1 MTNAYICIMTIR
13 RNMMMRQTIMI
24 KSRTCSSTTCPPTLG
39 RSPQTM
45 AERKIPVQEGGCASF
60 FLFSKIFLAE
70 VQKATFQNLI
80 YLWGCCGSD
89 LFQTKI
95 RFGEFLKSN
104 LSPPFGQ
111 ILLDLKI
118 PFITYIL
125 LKIFTLIHASPATV
139 FFYLTN
145 HIQHTPL
152 TFENISGCV
161 SSILS

>member
-1 MTNAYICIMTIR
+1 
-13 RNMMMRQTIMI
+13 
-24 KSRTCSSTTCPPTLG
+24 
-39 RSPQTM
+39 M

-70 VQKATFQNLI
+70 VQKATFQNFI

-125 LKIFTLIHASPATV
+125 LKIFTLIHASPAEV

-145 HIQHTPL
+145 HIQHAPL
-152 TFENISGCV
+152 TFENISGRV

>member
-1 MTNAYICIMTIR
+1 
-13 RNMMMRQTIMI
+13 
-24 KSRTCSSTTCPPTLG
+24 
-39 RSPQTM
+39 M
-45 AERKIPVQEGGCASF
+45 AERKTPVNEKVFPAFSILILF
-60 FLFSKIFLAE
+60 FFILFSILILFLKIFPAE
-70 VQKATFQNLI
+70 KQKASFQNLI

-104 LSPPFGQ
+104 LTPPFGQ
-111 ILLDLKI
+111 ILLDLKM
-118 PFITYIL
+118 PFITYIR